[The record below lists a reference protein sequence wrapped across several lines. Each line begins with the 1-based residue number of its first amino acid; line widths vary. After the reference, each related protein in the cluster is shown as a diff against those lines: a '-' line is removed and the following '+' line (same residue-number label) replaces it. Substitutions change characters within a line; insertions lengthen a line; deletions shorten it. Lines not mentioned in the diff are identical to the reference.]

1 MTNATP
7 AMPEI
12 PPERVD
18 DLHHLDVLDR
28 ADLIVFM
35 AGNQFMVLPQ
45 IMQAFKKQ
53 HPDIKHIFY
62 ETLPPGLELKQILS
76 GGAMFKNALLDC
88 YPDVYASVSL
98 TAMETLENA
107 GHIGPSQYHLYLHN
121 RLTLMVAEGN
131 PKKIASVKDLA
142 RSDVR
147 ISQPDP
153 ENEDI
158 AFHIMDMYRSA
169 GGDTLVARI
178 MEEKRVQGTTLFTLV
193 HHRETPERLARG
205 EVDVGP
211 VWSTEWVHAR
221 SQGRPFAAVDPGP
234 DLDQRDKIN
243 YYICRTE
250 NAVHADNGAKFIA
263 FIRSP
268 GAQDIYAAHGFM
280 PHLQTQ

>member
-1 MTNATP
+1 MNATP
-7 AMPEI
+7 DMPII
-12 PPERVD
+12 PPERAD
-18 DLHHLDVLDR
+18 DLHHLELLDR

-35 AGNQFMVLPQ
+35 AGNQFMVMPRL
-45 IMQAFKKQ
+45 IQAFQEQ
-53 HPDIKHIFY
+53 HPAVRHIFY

-76 GGAMFKNALLDC
+76 GGALFNGTLLNC

-98 TAMETLENA
+98 SAMKTLENA
-107 GHIGPSQYHLYLHN
+107 GHIEPSQYHSYLHN

-131 PKKIASVKDLA
+131 PKRIGAVKDLA
-142 RSDVR
+142 RGDVR

-158 AFHIMDMYRSA
+158 AFHIIQMYRSA
-169 GGDTLVARI
+169 GGEALVARI
-178 MEEKRVQGTTLFTLV
+178 MEEKRIRGTTLFTLV
-193 HHRETPERLARG
+193 HHRETPERLTRG

-221 SQGRPFAAVDPGP
+221 EMGLPFAAVAPGP

-243 YYICRTE
+243 YYICRPNNASHPE
-250 NAVHADNGAKFIA
+250 NAAKFIA

-268 GAQDIYAAHGFM
+268 AAQDIYAAHGFI
-280 PHLQTQ
+280 PHRQS